1 MYGFNILCEI
11 SKSTF
16 KIKSVRYGSNWQS
29 LFPIH
34 APSDQ
39 EPMAEKVPEGDW
51 VHCWT
56 YSLNLLK

>member
-16 KIKSVRYGSNWQS
+16 EIKSEWYGSNWQS

-39 EPMAEKVPEGDW
+39 EPMVEKVPEGGW
-51 VHCWT
+51 VHCLT
-56 YSLNLLK
+56 YSLNPLK